1 MQWYT
6 NVIFSYSNNH
16 AEMSHHSVYSVGLNQ
31 KCKFSNSL
39 NPTAAHS
46 CTQLTWVLGVAHNMT
61 CETGTHDWIECLLRP
76 PSTCR
81 HRRRKLLTQFFFV
94 TLTIIPSTN
103 WNVFS
108 PVPSWILA
116 NSVFSKKRSKHLTN
130 ISVGQNFIWNCFLIK
145 LFLFWLKKKEKKKEA
160 CDWYWQSC
168 LDSEFCSPNVHRWQA
183 RNCHLLPRA
192 TIFTLIYNHSLKAKK
207 TDFVSRMNIIIM
219 L

>member
-103 WNVFS
+103 WNVFK

-145 LFLFWLKKKEKKKEA
+145 LFLLWLKNKQKKRSMWLILTKLSGLWILFTK
-160 CDWYWQSC
+160 
-168 LDSEFCSPNVHRWQA
+168 CSPMA
-183 RNCHLLPRA
+183 SKKLS
-192 TIFTLIYNHSLKAKK
+192 LITQSH
-207 TDFVSRMNIIIM
+207 NIYFNI
-219 L
+219 

>member
-103 WNVFS
+103 WNVFK

-145 LFLFWLKKKEKKKEA
+145 LFLLWLKNKQKKKSM
-160 CDWYWQSC
+160 WLILTKLSGLWI
-168 LDSEFCSPNVHRWQA
+168 LFTKCSPMA
-183 RNCHLLPRA
+183 SKKLS
-192 TIFTLIYNHSLKAKK
+192 LITQSH
-207 TDFVSRMNIIIM
+207 NIYFNI
-219 L
+219 

>member
-103 WNVFS
+103 WNVFR

-145 LFLFWLKKKEKKKEA
+145 LFLLWLKNKQKKRSMWLILTKLSGLWILFTK
-160 CDWYWQSC
+160 
-168 LDSEFCSPNVHRWQA
+168 CSPMA
-183 RNCHLLPRA
+183 SKKLS
-192 TIFTLIYNHSLKAKK
+192 LITQSH
-207 TDFVSRMNIIIM
+207 NIYFNI
-219 L
+219 

>member
-16 AEMSHHSVYSVGLNQ
+16 ADMSHHSVYSVGLNQ

-103 WNVFS
+103 WNVFK

-145 LFLFWLKKKEKKKEA
+145 LFLLWLKNKQKKRSMWLILTKLSGLWILFTK
-160 CDWYWQSC
+160 
-168 LDSEFCSPNVHRWQA
+168 CSPMA
-183 RNCHLLPRA
+183 SKKLS
-192 TIFTLIYNHSLKAKK
+192 LITQSH
-207 TDFVSRMNIIIM
+207 NIYFNI
-219 L
+219 

>member
-103 WNVFS
+103 WNVFR

-145 LFLFWLKKKEKKKEA
+145 LFLLWLKKKKKKRSM
-160 CDWYWQSC
+160 WLILTKLSGLWI
-168 LDSEFCSPNVHRWQA
+168 LFTKCSPMA
-183 RNCHLLPRA
+183 SKKLS
-192 TIFTLIYNHSLKAKK
+192 LITQSH
-207 TDFVSRMNIIIM
+207 NIYFNI
-219 L
+219 

>member
-103 WNVFS
+103 WNVFK
-108 PVPSWILA
+108 PVPLWILA

-145 LFLFWLKKKEKKKEA
+145 LFLLWLKNKQKKKSM
-160 CDWYWQSC
+160 WLILTKLSGLWI
-168 LDSEFCSPNVHRWQA
+168 LFTKCSPMA
-183 RNCHLLPRA
+183 SKKLS
-192 TIFTLIYNHSLKAKK
+192 LITQSH
-207 TDFVSRMNIIIM
+207 NIYFNI
-219 L
+219 

>member
-1 MQWYT
+1 
-6 NVIFSYSNNH
+6 
-16 AEMSHHSVYSVGLNQ
+16 MSHHSVYSVGLNQ

-81 HRRRKLLTQFFFV
+81 HCRGKHLAPTNKRDKTVFFFV

-103 WNVFS
+103 WNVFK
-108 PVPSWILA
+108 PVPSWVLA

-145 LFLFWLKKKEKKKEA
+145 LFLHWLKKQTTKKHVTDIDKA
-160 CDWYWQSC
+160 VWTLNS
-168 LDSEFCSPNVHRWQA
+168 VHQMFT
-183 RNCHLLPRA
+183 HGKQETVTYYPEPQYLL
-192 TIFTLIYNHSLKAKK
+192 
-207 TDFVSRMNIIIM
+207 
-219 L
+219 

>member
-103 WNVFS
+103 WNVFR

-116 NSVFSKKRSKHLTN
+116 NSVFSKKRSKLLTN

-145 LFLFWLKKKEKKKEA
+145 LFLLWLKNKQKKKKKHVTDIDKA
-160 CDWYWQSC
+160 VWTLNS
-168 LDSEFCSPNVHRWQA
+168 VHQMFTDGKQETVTYYPEPQY
-183 RNCHLLPRA
+183 LL
-192 TIFTLIYNHSLKAKK
+192 
-207 TDFVSRMNIIIM
+207 
-219 L
+219 